1 MADRQSQGLQIALI
15 AAVMLDIVFGVAAY
29 LMWRQY
35 DEARNSAVDSSK
47 KASEAQQAASAAQAD
62 AAKLKEWMGFASTE
76 SVDSIG
82 KTKDDE
88 MNNIYV
94 NVFGAGYPQADRVY
108 RKVLRTFYDTIL
120 QKDTSIAD
128 AQQKRQEA
136 ETERNTLRADVAK
149 VKAAEEANTKLKEE
163 ERDKYKTDF
172 DKEKNVLMKDQR
184 RLVAEKAEAQ
194 KNADAEAARLQGDIS
209 ARDSQLTDIRRI
221 AAERTHA
228 LEEKTKETFE
238 VPLGKVISVNQAA
251 GTVYINLGEADA
263 LHRLTTFAVY
273 DAKTTDVSGKTK
285 KASIEVTKVLDSH
298 MAEARILDDKYGDP
312 IITGDVIYTPIWKP
326 GQQRHF
332 ALAGIM
338 DINGDNK
345 SELDLVRRLITMN
358 GGVVDAVAEGD
369 MKSGAITAKTDYLVI
384 GIRPGEF
391 ASPTALKNFTDIQ
404 TAASRFIVKQI
415 DLKDLLAQMGWK
427 PETNLQRFG
436 PGATS
441 ADFKP
446 QPRPGA
452 QPLNTGNVSPLFKP
466 RQPRSATTG
475 ASPY

>member
-35 DEARNSAVDSSK
+35 DEARISAADSSK
-47 KASEAQQAASAAQAD
+47 KASDAQQAASAAQAD
-62 AAKLKEWMGFASTE
+62 AVKLKDWMGFASTE

-82 KTKDDE
+82 KIKDDE
-88 MNNIYV
+88 MNSTYV
-94 NVFGAGYPQADRVY
+94 KVFGAGYPQADRVY

-120 QKDTSIAD
+120 QKDKSIAD

-136 ETERNTLRADVAK
+136 EIERNTLRAEVEK
-149 VKAAEEANTKLKEE
+149 VKAAEQANTKLKEA
-163 ERDKYKTDF
+163 ERDKYKTDL
-172 DKEKNVLMKDQR
+172 DKQKNDLMKDQG
-184 RLVAEKAEAQ
+184 RLVADKEEA
-194 KNADAEAARLQGDIS
+194 KRNADAEATKLQGDLS
-209 ARDSQLTDIRRI
+209 ARDSQLTDIKRI
-221 AAERTHA
+221 AEEKAHQ
-228 LEEKTKETFE
+228 LEEMKKETFE

-251 GTVYINLGEADA
+251 GAVYINLGEADA

-285 KASIEVTKVLDSH
+285 KASIEVIKVLDSH

-312 IITGDVIYTPIWKP
+312 VITGDVIYTPIWKP

-358 GGVVDAVAEGD
+358 GGVVDAIAEGN
-369 MKSGAITAKTDYLVI
+369 MKTGAITAKTDYLVI
-384 GIRPGEF
+384 GTRPGE
-391 ASPTALKNFTDIQ
+391 SD
-404 TAASRFIVKQI
+404 
-415 DLKDLLAQMGWK
+415 
-427 PETNLQRFG
+427 
-436 PGATS
+436 
-441 ADFKP
+441 P
-446 QPRPGA
+446 QPR
-452 QPLNTGNVSPLFKP
+452 
-466 RQPRSATTG
+466 
-475 ASPY
+475 